1 MERRKT
7 DVVSEEVE
15 SSVVRVRL
23 LLISLF
29 PHVMLSYT
37 TNQQTDQLSYSAA
50 EGGGGGVRKEKDGLP
65 MK

>member
-50 EGGGGGVRKEKDGLP
+50 EAGGGRRERRR
-65 MK
+65 MAYR